1 MKSRKRSRNSHI
13 KVTYIAGAQVVHM
26 IEAIEPN
33 VYPFVMIYDF
43 KQRHDFW
50 AMSVCEYILDNQRIL
65 NKVEA
70 IITMIGVL
78 LQNPQKS

>member
-1 MKSRKRSRNSHI
+1 MKRILVLHTGGTI
-13 KVTYIAGAQVVHM
+13 AMEEVTYTAGAQVVHM

-50 AMSVCEYILDNQRIL
+50 AMSV
-65 NKVEA
+65 
-70 IITMIGVL
+70 
-78 LQNPQKS
+78 